1 MDLRVLGPIGQFLS
15 GIGIIALFVTAWV
28 AYKNYRYH
36 TQLDRLKWLQQLFE
50 SFYSSDR
57 YKSVRQ
63 QIDFDDITRLLSLLR
78 RSESDPKELRGEE
91 RIQVDLFTDYLN
103 FFEWIAFLES
113 KEQLA
118 FEDVDAMFNYYL
130 KRLLQVDKDR
140 QLRRYIRDKGFE
152 RLHRLLNRYSPLFD
166 A

>member
-1 MDLRVLGPIGQFLS
+1 MDLRNLGAIGQFLS
-15 GIGIIALFVTAWV
+15 GIGIFFLLVTAWV
-28 AYKNYRYH
+28 AYKNYIYH
-36 TQLDRLKWLQQLFE
+36 TQLERLKWLQQLFE
-50 SFYSSDR
+50 SFYNSDR
-57 YKSVRQ
+57 YKTVRQ
-63 QIDFDDITRLLSLLR
+63 QIDFDDMKGLLSLLR
-78 RSESDPKELRGEE
+78 RSDSEPAELRREE
-91 RIQVDLFTDYLN
+91 RVQVDLFTDYLN

-130 KRLLQVDKDR
+130 KRLLQVDEDQ

-152 RLHRLLNRYSPLFD
+152 RLHRLLNRYTSLPD

>member
-1 MDLRVLGPIGQFLS
+1 MDVRDLGAIGQFLS
-15 GIGIIALFVTAWV
+15 GLGVIFLLITALV
-28 AYKNYRYH
+28 AYKNYTYH
-36 TQLDRLKWLQQLFE
+36 TQLERLEWLQQLFE
-50 SFYSSDR
+50 SFYNSDR

-63 QIDFDDITRLLSLLR
+63 QIDFDDVTILLSLLR
-78 RSESDPKELRGEE
+78 RSESEPKELRTEE
-91 RIQVDLFTDYLN
+91 RVQVDLFTDYLN

-113 KEQLA
+113 KEQLN
-118 FEDVDAMFNYYL
+118 FEDVDAMSNYYL

-152 RLHRLLNRYSPLFD
+152 RLHRLLNRYSPYPD